1 MIVVGGG
8 VAGLAAG
15 CYALMNGFEVHVLEH
30 GLAAGGVCTAWT
42 RGRYTVD
49 GCIHWLLGS
58 QPGGPFRTLF
68 EELGV
73 VRDAALRPIR
83 HFTRYQNLEADW
95 SVDVTS
101 DLSALRL
108 ALLDL
113 APEDAA
119 LIGHLFEGVAA
130 MGHFHWPVTEPPE
143 RVPFAER
150 LARLWEMRAVA
161 PSFARF
167 HGDVGTFCRERV
179 RSPRLRELF
188 EALIAS
194 EMPTFFLLMLL
205 SQIEAGQLSRPTGGS
220 ATLRD
225 ALVRRFTELGGQ
237 LSLDTTVEE
246 VVVDDRTVT
255 GVRLEDG
262 RILRAEIVVSSASA
276 YETALRLLGGR
287 FLDHETRERLD
298 RWPTYEAIALVSFGI
313 ARPLTDMPW
322 SLIVHQREPF
332 VLGGRAAPQLAFR
345 FYNDEPT
352 FAPPGHVVVQSMLE
366 TDYRYWAEQGP
377 HYAATRDAAAA
388 AVLERLEQVVPGVGA
403 DVRMTDVATPL
414 TFWRFARVW
423 RGAFEGWLPTK
434 RTYGVRLPRT
444 VPGVRG
450 LYLAGQW
457 VEPGGGVPISLM
469 SGRHA
474 IQVLCED
481 LGRPFHTQPA
491 P

>member
-150 LARLWEMRAVA
+150 LARLWEM
-161 PSFARF
+161 
-167 HGDVGTFCRERV
+167 
-179 RSPRLRELF
+179 PR
-188 EALIAS
+188 
-194 EMPTFFLLMLL
+194 
-205 SQIEAGQLSRPTGGS
+205 SRPRSRAFTATSARSVVSAYGARGS
-220 ATLRD
+220 ASSS
-225 ALVRRFTELGGQ
+225 RR
-237 LSLDTTVEE
+237 
-246 VVVDDRTVT
+246 
-255 GVRLEDG
+255 
-262 RILRAEIVVSSASA
+262 
-276 YETALRLLGGR
+276 
-287 FLDHETRERLD
+287 
-298 RWPTYEAIALVSFGI
+298 
-313 ARPLTDMPW
+313 
-322 SLIVHQREPF
+322 
-332 VLGGRAAPQLAFR
+332 
-345 FYNDEPT
+345 
-352 FAPPGHVVVQSMLE
+352 
-366 TDYRYWAEQGP
+366 
-377 HYAATRDAAAA
+377 
-388 AVLERLEQVVPGVGA
+388 
-403 DVRMTDVATPL
+403 
-414 TFWRFARVW
+414 
-423 RGAFEGWLPTK
+423 
-434 RTYGVRLPRT
+434 
-444 VPGVRG
+444 
-450 LYLAGQW
+450 
-457 VEPGGGVPISLM
+457 
-469 SGRHA
+469 
-474 IQVLCED
+474 
-481 LGRPFHTQPA
+481 
-491 P
+491 